1 MADDP
6 TKPTAERDLAGR
18 AMGAI
23 DQLVDTLHDKVIR
36 PILLIGR
43 TIAFAFIIVAC
54 VAVICVALCVALL
67 RLLDVYAFAA
77 HQWASWAL
85 LGALFVAAGLVAWR
99 YRKAPSKSDGA
110 R

>member
-1 MADDP
+1 MADAP
-6 TKPTAERDLAGR
+6 TPAPADRDLAGR

-23 DQLVDTLHDKVIR
+23 DLLVDTLHDKVVR

-43 TIAFAFIIVAC
+43 TVAFAFIIVIC
-54 VAVICVALCVALL
+54 VGVICVGLCVALL

-85 LGALFVAAGLVAWR
+85 LGAVFVTAGLVVWR
-99 YRKAPSKSDGA
+99 FRKTPA
-110 R
+110 RSGHAK

>member
-6 TKPTAERDLAGR
+6 STATSDKDLAGR

-23 DQLVDTLHDKVIR
+23 DLLVDTLHDKVIR

-43 TIAFAFIIVAC
+43 TVAFAFILVAC
-54 VAVICVALCVALL
+54 VAVIAVALCVAAL

-85 LGALFVAAGLVAWR
+85 LGSIFVACGLVIWR
-99 YRKAPSKSDGA
+99 RRKTPAKSKGA

>member
-6 TKPTAERDLAGR
+6 TQAPGDRDLAGR

-23 DQLVDTLHDKVIR
+23 DLLVDTLHDKVIR

-43 TIAFAFIIVAC
+43 TLAFAFIV
-54 VAVICVALCVALL
+54 VICVGVVAVGLCVALL

-85 LGALFVAAGLVAWR
+85 LGAIFVAAGLVVWR
-99 YRKAPSKSDGA
+99 FRKTPAKSKGA
-110 R
+110 T

>member
-1 MADDP
+1 MADDQS
-6 TKPTAERDLAGR
+6 TAGGDRDLAGR

-43 TIAFAFIIVAC
+43 TIAFALIVVVC
-54 VAVICVALCVALL
+54 VTVVAVALCVALL

-85 LGALFVAAGLVAWR
+85 LGALFVAAGLFIWR
-99 YRKAPSKSDGA
+99 YRATPQKTDGA

>member
-1 MADDP
+1 MADDTTP
-6 TKPTAERDLAGR
+6 SPGDKDLAGR

-23 DQLVDTLHDKVIR
+23 DLLVDTLHDKVIR
-36 PILLIGR
+36 PILLIAR
-43 TIAFAFIIVAC
+43 TVAFAFIIVVC
-54 VAVICVALCVALL
+54 VGVIAVGVCVALL

-85 LGALFVAAGLVAWR
+85 LGAIFTVGGLVVWR
-99 YRKAPSKSDGA
+99 WRKTPAKSEGA